1 MTNALHVQRDDPA
14 PALRQFHPGAAWI
27 HAGNRFDLRYDPV
40 GPLPKTGKATVTLK
54 INVEFKDFERSM
66 MRRPEFRRHRWTSAQ
81 RAKFAWPEDKK
92 REWVGKFSQ
101 AVADGWKE
109 KHAFVLDEPGFEK
122 YRATCDV
129 QVKHVDKPEEANTRV
144 TAQWVPPGA
153 PRLRSSVSGG
163 GSGAELDARD
173 VDEPE
178 THQLPAVAVVRQIG
192 PFDYDSSEL
201 NPAVLAGI
209 AAFEAAIRRQQEPG
223 RPLAGSPDDIVLGFT
238 GRASSPG
245 SIPHNK
251 KLAEA
256 RSSAVT
262 DKVMNDIAVGFA
274 VGMGVGEGHAT
285 DDPKFQRVDATAA
298 KGTGPEVRQNV
309 AAHEA
314 GHMFG
319 LGDEYVE
326 EVPPKDV
333 LAKFQGDRASHDA
346 DVRSTMGDEAADE
359 LLVQDGASMMSR
371 GSEVK
376 PGHYVYFLTA
386 LNKATGHTWKVE

>member
-1 MTNALHVQRDDPA
+1 MQVQRNGPD
-14 PALRQFHPGAAWI
+14 PALRQFDPGTAFI
-27 HAGNRFDLRYDPV
+27 NAGNRFDMRYDPV
-40 GPLPKTGKATVTLK
+40 GPMPKNGKATVTLK
-54 INVEFKDFERSM
+54 INVEFKDFDRSM

-81 RAKFAWPEDKK
+81 RAKFAWPADRK
-92 REWVGKFSQ
+92 REWVGMFSQ

-122 YRATCDV
+122 YRAVCDV
-129 QVKHVDKPEEANTRV
+129 QVKHVDKAEDANTRI

-153 PRLRSSVSGG
+153 PRLRSSVTG
-163 GSGAELDARD
+163 GSVATLDARD

-178 THQLPAVAVVRQIG
+178 THRLPAVAVVRQIG
-192 PFDYDSSEL
+192 PFDYNSSEL
-201 NPAVLAGI
+201 TPTVLSGIDAFKAAV
-209 AAFEAAIRRQQEPG
+209 RRQQEPG
-223 RPLAGSPDDIVLGFT
+223 RPLAGSPDDIFLGFT

-245 SIPHNK
+245 SIGHNK

-256 RSSAVT
+256 RANEVM
-262 DKVMNDIAVGFA
+262 DKVMADLAVSFG
-274 VGMGVGEGHAT
+274 VGMGVGEEHAT

-333 LAKFQGDRASHDA
+333 LAKFQGDPASHDA

-359 LLVQDGASMMSR
+359 LLVQQGASMMSQ

-376 PGHYVYFLTA
+376 PGHYVYFLRA
-386 LNKATGHTWKVE
+386 LNSATGHTWKVE